1 MFNSMFDELKEV
13 KHINEITNLSLQKL
27 EACLETKQASKLTA
41 HYFRNKSSIVD
52 VQLGYI

>member
-27 EACLETKQASKLTA
+27 EAYLETKQASKLTA